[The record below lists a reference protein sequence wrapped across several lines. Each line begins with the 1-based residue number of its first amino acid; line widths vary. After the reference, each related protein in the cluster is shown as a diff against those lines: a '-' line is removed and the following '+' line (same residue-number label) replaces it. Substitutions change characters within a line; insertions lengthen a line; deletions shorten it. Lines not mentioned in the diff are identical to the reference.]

1 MKLSYDLEL
10 TDASCCNIDDKLCSE
25 LEKLF
30 NNVMSTVVDYF
41 EEAVT
46 E

>member
-1 MKLSYDLEL
+1 MKLNDDSEL
-10 TDASCCNIDDKLCSE
+10 TGALCFNAEDALCGE

>member
-1 MKLSYDLEL
+1 MKLSNDLEL
-10 TDASCCNIDDKLCSE
+10 TNTLCFDAEDALCSE